1 MESLENF
8 FLSMRNILRMRFA
21 AGFWPLR
28 FRDLGEI
35 LGRILAAEIP
45 EISAGFWPPRFGILG
60 RILAA
65 EMSESRQDFGRRDSY
80 EISPRSK
87 NLKKNP
93 KSMRK

>member
-35 LGRILAAEIP
+35 LGRIFAAEIS
-45 EISAGFWPPRFGILG
+45 ENLG

-65 EMSESRQDFGRRDSY
+65 E
-80 EISPRSK
+80 I
-87 NLKKNP
+87 
-93 KSMRK
+93 

>member
-45 EISAGFWPPRFGILG
+45 EISAGFWPPRCLNLG
-60 RILAA
+60 WILAA
-65 EMSESRQDFGRRDSY
+65 EIPTRSRRDPK
-80 EISPRSK
+80 IS
-87 NLKKNP
+87 KKIQ
-93 KSMRK
+93 KV

>member
-45 EISAGFWPPRFGILG
+45 EISAGFWPPRCLNLG

-65 EMSESRQDFGRRDSY
+65 EIPTRSRRDPK
-80 EISPRSK
+80 IS
-87 NLKKNP
+87 KKIQ
-93 KSMRK
+93 KV

>member
-45 EISAGFWPPRFGILG
+45 RDLG

-65 EMSESRQDFGRRDSY
+65 EIWYSWQDFGRRDV
-80 EISPRSK
+80 
-87 NLKKNP
+87 
-93 KSMRK
+93 